1 MSKLI
6 NPGKFILFFLV
17 TSLLFIQACDKEST
31 DESSRTTSGKNADLI
46 RDVEGKV
53 YINAIY
59 NPSEK
64 AKFRYKVIAET
75 VTSEKSPVTE
85 DQEVVS
91 NQTLTYFY
99 SQEVDNVTEDGVA
112 TYKMIFDSIFVNSN
126 VKFKDSVVTEI
137 YNSNIQD
144 SVYNLPD
151 FIQYNALLNQ
161 SFFLRVDKVG
171 DILDVYGLE
180 KVYENIYK
188 ALGDTLNEQDKSMIR
203 ESFGKDAIKGIVQN
217 QFQLFP
223 GNEVT
228 IDSAWTKSYETT
240 LLVFPVRN
248 NLSYKVTG
256 VNEENGNNVLHIQA
270 DLGIDFL
277 NKEISEQGAKYTLNK
292 SEAGGSGQVKF
303 DISRGCIVYK
313 NTKTN
318 IELDAK
324 LSAQGQ
330 SLNSLQKLSTNLTV
344 ELLQ

>member
-1 MSKLI
+1 MLKFI
-6 NPGKFILFFLV
+6 RPGKVMLFFLAA
-17 TSLLFIQACDKEST
+17 SLLFIQACDKNGSNGNG
-31 DESSRTTSGKNADLI
+31 RTTSGNNSDLI
-46 RDVEGKV
+46 RDEDGKV

-59 NPSEK
+59 RPSEK
-64 AKFRYKVIAET
+64 AKFSYKVIAET
-75 VTSEKSPVTE
+75 ITSEKSPVTE
-85 DQEVVS
+85 DQEVIS

-99 SQEVDNVTEDGVA
+99 TQEVDNINDEGIV
-112 TYKMIFDSIFVNSN
+112 TYKMIFDSIFVNFTVN
-126 VKFKDSVVTEI
+126 FKDSTITEI

-161 SFFLRVDKVG
+161 SFYLRVDKVG

-180 KVYENIYK
+180 KVYDNIYK
-188 ALGDTLNEQDKSMIR
+188 ALGDTLNDQDKAMVR

-223 GNEVT
+223 GNEIT
-228 IDSAWTKSYETT
+228 IDSAWTKSYETS

-248 NLSYKVTG
+248 NLSYKVTEI
-256 VNEENGNNVLHIQA
+256 NEENGNNVLTIQA

-277 NKEISEQGAKYTLNK
+277 QKEISEQGAKYTLNK

-303 DISRGCIVYK
+303 DVSRGCIVFK
-313 NTKTN
+313 NTRTS

-344 ELLQ
+344 ELIQ